1 MNAKTPGP
9 GGKTRGL
16 AQRRGGAERTLGFLR
31 ASAPLRETS
40 SSFFLF
46 FVLVLAG
53 VCRAGDLA
61 VDLPDG
67 VKATEAAALA
77 PSTKPGE
84 DGPAVAGTVADYAIH
99 FNGLDAGI
107 PYDLKITLADGR
119 VLRGAN
125 MAWYSAEPAQP
136 DAGPLTDD
144 DRQQITPLVTSV
156 TSFYNISRIIAL
168 VGDHERATVLVE
180 RIRSTAF
187 HSDAGGEVIWRVELW
202 YFVNDFGGW
211 QERPQTNKVLIRKRF
226 ASKEEY
232 QAETTSLH
240 WLPILGGIRFGKAET
255 TRHLT
260 LTADAIATTQP

>member
-1 MNAKTPGP
+1 MNAETPRRR
-9 GGKTRGL
+9 KTRGL
-16 AQRRGGAERTLGFLR
+16 AQRRGGAERTLRFLR
-31 ASAPLRETS
+31 IVGLLRKIS
-40 SSFFLF
+40 LISILLPV
-46 FVLVLAG
+46 FVLPG

-61 VDLPDG
+61 VDLPNG
-67 VKATEAAALA
+67 VTATEAAALA
-77 PSTKPGE
+77 PSNKPGE
-84 DGPAVAGTVADYAIH
+84 EGPAVAGTIVDHAIH
-99 FNGLDAGI
+99 FSGLDAGT

-156 TSFYNISRIIAL
+156 TSFYNISRIMAL
-168 VGDHERATVLVE
+168 VGDHDRATALVE

-211 QERPQTNKVLIRKRF
+211 QERPQTNKVLVRKRF

-240 WLPILGGIRFGKAET
+240 WLPMLGGIQLGKAEAI
-255 TRHLT
+255 RHLAV
-260 LTADAIATTQP
+260 TADAIATTQP